1 MGTVVAD
8 MTMSVD
14 GFIADPDDGVGPLFD
29 WYGEGDVEF
38 TFPGDGMQAKVSPAS
53 AAHLQSIVSELGALV
68 TGRRLY
74 EVAHAWGGSHPAGV
88 PVFVVTHTAPDSAPS
103 GSTPFT
109 FVTDGVQSAIAQAQ
123 AAAGER
129 SVVIASAN
137 VASQALDAG
146 LLDVINVNLAP
157 VMLGRG
163 IPFFSGLE
171 RYPVMLEDPVI
182 VPGSRVTHMYFP
194 VRR

>member
-29 WYGEGDVEF
+29 WYSEGDTEF
-38 TFPGDGMQAKVSPAS
+38 TFPGNDMQVHVSAAS
-53 AAHLQSIVSELGALV
+53 AGHLERIVTELGALV

-74 EVAHAWGGSHPAGV
+74 EVAHAWSGSHPAGV
-88 PVFVVTHTAPDSAPS
+88 PVVVVTHDPPESAPS

-109 FVTDGVQSAIAQAQ
+109 FITDGVESAIARAR
-123 AAAGER
+123 AIAGER
-129 SVVIASAN
+129 SVVIASADI
-137 VASQALDAG
+137 ARQCLDAG
-146 LLDVINVNLAP
+146 LLDVIHVNLAP

-171 RYPVMLEDPVI
+171 RHPVLLEDPAI
-182 VPGSRVTHMYFP
+182 VPGHRVTHMYFK

>member
-14 GFIADPDDGVGPLFD
+14 GFIADPGDGVGPLFD
-29 WYGEGDVEF
+29 WYSEGAMEF
-38 TFPGDGMQAKVSPAS
+38 TFPGNGMQAHVSEAS
-53 AAHLQSIVSELGALV
+53 AGHLERVVSELGALV

-88 PVFVVTHTAPDSAPS
+88 PVVVVTHTPPETAPE
-103 GSTPFT
+103 GTTPFT
-109 FVTDGVQSAIAQAQ
+109 FVTDGVASAIARAR
-123 AAAGER
+123 ALAR
-129 SVVIASAN
+129 DRTVVVASAN
-137 VASQALDAG
+137 IAQQCLDEG
-146 LLDVINVNLAP
+146 LLDVIQLSLAP
-157 VMLGRG
+157 VLLGRG

-182 VPGSRVTHMYFP
+182 VPGSRVTHMYFR

>member
-14 GFIADPDDGVGPLFD
+14 GFIADPDDGVGHLFD
-29 WYGEGDVEF
+29 WYGEGDVTF
-38 TFPGDGMQAKVSPAS
+38 RFPGNGMEAHVSAPS
-53 AAHLQSIVSELGALV
+53 AEHLERVVSELGALV

-74 EVAHAWGGSHPAGV
+74 DVAHAWSGSHPAGV
-88 PVFVVTHTAPDSAPS
+88 PVVVVTHTPPETAPS

-109 FVTDGVQSAIAQAQ
+109 FVTDGVQSAIARAQ
-123 AAAGER
+123 AIAGER
-129 SVVIASAN
+129 SVVIASADI
-137 VASQALDAG
+137 ARQCLDAG
-146 LLDVINVNLAP
+146 LLDVIQVNLAP

-163 IPFFSGLE
+163 IPFFSGLA
-171 RYPVMLEDPVI
+171 RYPVLLEDPI
-182 VPGSRVTHMYFP
+182 ILPGSRVTHMYFR

>member
-29 WYGEGDVEF
+29 WYDEGEVEYV
-38 TFPGDGMQAKVSPAS
+38 FPGNGMQAHVSEAS
-53 AAHLQSIVSELGALV
+53 AGHLRRVVSELGALE

-74 EVAHAWGGSHPAGV
+74 EVANAWGGSHPAGV
-88 PVFVVTHTAPDSAPS
+88 PVVVVTHTPPETAPS

-109 FVTDGVQSAIAQAQ
+109 FVTDGVERAIASAQ
-123 AAAGER
+123 AIAGDR
-129 SVVIASAN
+129 TVVIASADI
-137 VASQALDAG
+137 ARQCLDAG
-146 LLDVINVNLAP
+146 LLDVIQVSLAP

-171 RYPVMLEDPVI
+171 RYPVLLEDPVI
-182 VPGSRVTHMYFP
+182 VPGSRVTHMYFR

>member
-14 GFIADPDDGVGPLFD
+14 GFIADPDDGVGHLFD
-29 WYGEGDVEF
+29 WYGEVDVTF
-38 TFPGDGMQAKVSPAS
+38 TFPGNGMEAHVSAPS
-53 AAHLQSIVSELGALV
+53 AEHLERVVSELGALV

-74 EVAHAWGGSHPAGV
+74 DVAHAWSGSHPAGV
-88 PVFVVTHTAPDSAPS
+88 PVVVVTHTPPETAPS

-109 FVTDGVQSAIAQAQ
+109 FVTDGVQSAIARAQ
-123 AAAGER
+123 AIAGER
-129 SVVIASAN
+129 SVVIASADI
-137 VASQALDAG
+137 ARQCLDAG
-146 LLDVINVNLAP
+146 LLDVIQVNLAP

-163 IPFFSGLE
+163 IPFFSGLA
-171 RYPVMLEDPVI
+171 RYPVLLEDPI
-182 VPGSRVTHMYFP
+182 ILPGSRVTHMYFR

>member
-14 GFIADPDDGVGPLFD
+14 GFIAEPDDGVGPLFE
-29 WYGEGDVEF
+29 WYDNGTVEF
-38 TFPGDGMQAKVSPAS
+38 TFPGDGRPTHVSEAS
-53 AAHLQSIVSELGALV
+53 AEHLRRIMSELGALV

-74 EVAHAWGGSHPAGV
+74 EVAHAWNGSHPAGV
-88 PVFVVTHTAPDSAPS
+88 PVFVVTHNAPRQAPA
-103 GSTPFT
+103 GTTPFT
-109 FVTDGVQSAIAQAQ
+109 FVTEGLASAIAQAQ
-123 AAAGER
+123 AVAGER
-129 SVVIASAN
+129 TVVIASADI
-137 VASQALDAG
+137 ARQCLDDG
-146 LLDVINVNLAP
+146 LLDVIQVNLAP

-182 VPGSRVTHMYFP
+182 MPGSRVTHLYFR

>member
-14 GFIADPDDGVGPLFD
+14 GFIADPDDGVSELFE
-29 WYGEGDVEF
+29 WYSEGAVEY
-38 TFPGDGMQAKVSPAS
+38 TFPGDGMQAHVSEAS
-53 AAHLQSIVSELGALV
+53 AGHLERVVNELGALV

-74 EVAHAWGGSHPAGV
+74 EVAHAWNGSHPAGV
-88 PVFVVTHTAPDSAPS
+88 PVFVVTHNAPVQAPA

-109 FVTDGVQSAIAQAQ
+109 FVTDGVASAIAQAQ
-123 AAAGER
+123 AVAGDR

-137 VASQALDAG
+137 IARQCLDEG

-163 IPFFSGLE
+163 IPFFSGLDA
-171 RYPVMLEDPVI
+171 L
-182 VPGSRVTHMYFP
+182 PGDARGPGHSAGVTG
-194 VRR
+194 

>member
-29 WYGEGDVEF
+29 WYGEGGVQF
-38 TFPGDGMQAKVSPAS
+38 TFPGNGMEAHVSAAS
-53 AAHLQSIVSELGALV
+53 AGHLERVVSELGALV

-74 EVAHAWGGSHPAGV
+74 EVAHAWSGSHPAGV
-88 PVFVVTHTAPDSAPS
+88 PVVVVTHTPPESAPS

-109 FVTDGVQSAIAQAQ
+109 FITDGVESAIARAQ
-123 AAAGER
+123 AIAGER
-129 SVVIASAN
+129 SVVIASADI
-137 VASQALDAG
+137 ARQCLDAG
-146 LLDVINVNLAP
+146 LLDVIQVNLAP

-182 VPGSRVTHMYFP
+182 LPGHRVVHMYFR

>member
-29 WYGEGDVEF
+29 WYSEGHSEF
-38 TFPGDGMQAKVSPAS
+38 TFPGNGMQAHVSEAS
-53 AAHLQSIVSELGALV
+53 AGHLERVVSELGALV

-74 EVAHAWGGSHPAGV
+74 DVAHAWDGSHPAGM
-88 PVFVVTHTAPDSAPS
+88 PVFVVTHNAPKTAPA
-103 GSTPFT
+103 GTTPFT
-109 FVTDGVQSAIAQAQ
+109 FVTDGLASAIAQAQ
-123 AAAGER
+123 AVAGER

-137 VASQALDAG
+137 IARQCLDEG

-171 RYPVMLEDPVI
+171 RYPVTLEDPVI
-182 VPGSRVTHMYFP
+182 VPGSRVTHMYFQ

>member
-14 GFIADPDDGVGPLFD
+14 GFIADPDDGVAPLFE
-29 WYGEGDVEF
+29 WYSEGDVEF
-38 TFPGDGMQAKVSPAS
+38 TFPGDGMQARVSKAS
-53 AAHLQSIVSELGALV
+53 AQHLERVVSELGALV

-74 EVAHAWGGSHPAGV
+74 DVAHAWSGSHPAGV
-88 PVFVVTHTAPDSAPS
+88 PVFVVTHTPPEAAPS
-103 GSTPFT
+103 GSTPLE
-109 FVTDGVQSAIAQAQ
+109 FVTDGVQSAIARAQ

-129 SVVIASAN
+129 TVVIASADI
-137 VASQALDAG
+137 AAQALDAG
-146 LLDVINVNLAP
+146 LLDVIQVSLAP
-157 VMLGRG
+157 VLLGRG
-163 IPFFSGLE
+163 IPFFSGLA

-182 VPGSRVTHMYFP
+182 LPGHRVVHMYFR